1 MQRAKAF
8 TIKNVENEE
17 FHFKGYASTF
27 ENVDRDGD
35 VMKVGCF
42 DKTVQNKPVVPM
54 CYNHNPDNVIGKM
67 ELSIDDKGLI
77 AKGTFN
83 LNDPNAQRIYDLVKM
98 GAIDSMSIGFIIS
111 EYEPIDAKS
120 PWGAW
125 NIKEVDLCEVSV
137 VTVPSNPKATIDN
150 VKSVV
155 SNEKA
160 LERFIA
166 DSVRKG
172 VEETLEKIQR
182 KESIIN
188 RLNEI

>member
-8 TIKNVENEE
+8 TIKAVEGDE

-27 ENVDRDGD
+27 ENADRDGD
-35 VMKVGCF
+35 IMEIGCF
-42 DKTVQNKPVVPM
+42 DKTVQNKSVVPM
-54 CYNHNPDNVIGKM
+54 CYNHNPDSVIGKM
-67 ELSIDDKGLI
+67 ELSIDEKGLV

-83 LNDPNAQRIYDLVKM
+83 LNDPKAQNVYDLVKM
-98 GAIDSMSIGFIIS
+98 GAIDSMSIGFLITD
-111 EYEPIDAKS
+111 YEPLDKNRPFGGWS
-120 PWGAW
+120 
-125 NIKEVDLCEVSV
+125 IKEVDLCEVSV
-137 VTVPSNPKATIDN
+137 VTVPCNPQATIDN
-150 VKSVV
+150 VKNIT

-166 DSVRKG
+166 ESVKKG
-172 VEETLEKIQR
+172 VEETLEKIQH